1 MKPHRSLVTIVSAL
15 TVLAGSA
22 ALAQDSPPTFQG
34 DPSVYKI
41 IFEDQSFR
49 VIEATWA
56 KGMHDKPHSH
66 PAPSVIYSLND
77 CLIRVYAPD
86 GKTRDLPNKAGTA
99 MTVPITPSHTAENI
113 GESDC
118 RAIFVER
125 K

>member
-1 MKPHRSLVTIVSAL
+1 MKLRQSLTTIVSAL

-41 IFEDQSFR
+41 IFEDQNFR

-56 KGMHDKPHSH
+56 KGVHDKPHSH
-66 PAPSVIYSLND
+66 PVPSVIYSLND
-77 CLIRVYAPD
+77 CMIRAHAPD
-86 GKTRDLPNKAGTA
+86 GKTRDIPNKAGTA

-113 GESDC
+113 GASDC